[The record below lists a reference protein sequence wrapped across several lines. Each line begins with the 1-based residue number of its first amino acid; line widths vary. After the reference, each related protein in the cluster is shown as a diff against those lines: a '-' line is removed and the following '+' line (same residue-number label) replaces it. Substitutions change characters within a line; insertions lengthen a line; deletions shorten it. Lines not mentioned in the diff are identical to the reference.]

1 MTRLVSGVVLAAAA
15 LAAILFLPAAALRYI
30 VVAIAL
36 LTASEY
42 LAIARRTDTSPTPWI
57 VFALVAVACWW
68 ISFSDARPSA
78 MYPVLILALGLLVVD
93 VLFLGKSLPDT
104 AVALIA
110 PLYIGLPLGMLV
122 AIHALGGREAV
133 LILIATIVVSDSSQ
147 YYTGRL
153 FGRHA
158 LAPTVSPKKTIEG
171 AVGGMVIGTAFLV
184 AAGRFVFPMAR
195 PATVFAM
202 GACVVLLGITGD
214 LFESKLKRVAGVKDS
229 STLIP
234 GHGGVLDRIDALL
247 LATPAFYLFLHELM

>member
-15 LAAILFLPAAALRYI
+15 LAAILFLPAAILRYV

-42 LAIARRTDTSPTPWI
+42 MAIARKTNTAPTSWI
-57 VFALVAVACWW
+57 VFALVGVACWW
-68 ISFSDARPSA
+68 ISFANERPGP
-78 MYPVLILALGLLVVD
+78 MYPVLVLALALLVVD
-93 VLFLGKSLPDT
+93 VLFLGKSLPDS
-104 AVALIA
+104 AVALLA

-133 LILIATIVVSDSSQ
+133 ILLIATIVVSDSSQ

-171 AVGGMVIGTAFLV
+171 AIGGVALGTTFLV
-184 AAGRFVFPMAR
+184 VAGRFVFPMAER
-195 PATVFAM
+195 GLLLAM
-202 GACVVLLGITGD
+202 GASIVLLGITGD

>member
-1 MTRLVSGVVLAAAA
+1 MTRLVSGLVLAAVA
-15 LAAILFLPAAALRYI
+15 LAAILFLPPGILRY
-30 VVAIAL
+30 VVIGIAL

-42 LAIARRTDTSPTPWI
+42 LAIARKTQTTPTPWV
-57 VFALVAVACWW
+57 VFGLVAVACWW
-68 ISFSDARPSA
+68 ISLSRDAQGA
-78 MYPVLILALGLLVVD
+78 TYPVLVLALGLLIID
-93 VLFLGKSLPDT
+93 VLFIGKSLPDS

-110 PLYIGLPLGMLV
+110 PLYIGMPLGMLV

-133 LILIATIVVSDSSQ
+133 LLLIATIVVSDSSQ
-147 YYTGRL
+147 YYTGRM

-171 AVGGMVIGTAFLV
+171 ALGGVAIGTAFLV
-184 AAGRFVFPMAR
+184 VAGRFVFPMAR
-195 PATVFAM
+195 PAILLAM
-202 GACVVLLGITGD
+202 GISIVLLGITGD

>member
-1 MTRLVSGVVLAAAA
+1 MTRVVSGVILAAAA
-15 LAAILFLPAAALRYI
+15 LAAILFLPAAMLRF
-30 VVAIAL
+30 VAIGVAL

-42 LAIARRTDTSPTPWI
+42 LAIARKTHTAPTPWI
-57 VFALVAVACWW
+57 VFGLVAVACWW
-68 ISFSDARPSA
+68 ISFPHEGPDAT
-78 MYPVLILALGLLVVD
+78 YPVLILALVLLVVD
-93 VLFLGKSLPDT
+93 VLFAGKSLPDT
-104 AVALIA
+104 AVALVA

-133 LILIATIVVSDSSQ
+133 ILLVATIVVSDSSQ

-158 LAPTVSPKKTIEG
+158 LAPAVSPKKTIEG
-171 AVGGMVIGTAFLV
+171 AIGGVLIGTTFLV
-184 AAGRFVFPMAR
+184 VAGRFVFPMASR
-195 PATVFAM
+195 PILLAM
-202 GACVVLLGITGD
+202 GASVVLLGIIGD

>member
-1 MTRLVSGVVLAAAA
+1 MTRLVSGLVLAAAA
-15 LAAILFLPAAALRYI
+15 LAAILFLPAAILRY
-30 VVAIAL
+30 VVIAIAL

-42 LAIARRTDTSPTPWI
+42 LTIARKTGLAPSAWV
-57 VFALVAVACWW
+57 VFVLVAGACWW
-68 ISFSDARPSA
+68 IPST
-78 MYPVLILALGLLVVD
+78 MNQGTPYPLLVLALAFLVLD
-93 VLFLGKSLPDT
+93 VLFGGKSLPDT
-104 AVALIA
+104 AVALVA

-122 AIHALGGREAV
+122 SIHALGGREAV
-133 LILIATIVVSDSSQ
+133 LLLIATIVISDSSQ

-171 AVGGMVIGTAFLV
+171 ALGGVAIGTAFLV
-184 AAGRFVFPMAR
+184 VAGRFVFPMAR
-195 PATVFAM
+195 PPILLAM
-202 GACVVLLGITGD
+202 GACIVVLGITGD

>member
-15 LAAILFLPAAALRYI
+15 LAAILFLPAGVLRY
-30 VVAIAL
+30 VVIAIAL

-42 LAIARRTDTSPTPWI
+42 LAIARKTHTAPTPWI
-57 VFALVAVACWW
+57 VLGLVAVACWW
-68 ISFSDARPSA
+68 ISFGNGRPDAS
-78 MYPVLILALGLLVVD
+78 YPVLVLALALLVAD
-93 VLFLGKSLPDT
+93 VLFVGKSLPDT

-171 AVGGMVIGTAFLV
+171 AIGGLVVGTAFLV
-184 AAGRFVFPMAR
+184 AAGRLVFPMAR
-195 PATVFAM
+195 PMMLLVV
-202 GACVVLLGITGD
+202 GACIVVLGITGD